1 MLELDVLD
9 AKLVAAR
16 IRREKREAAAAADNQ
31 LRTDVQ
37 DLKRGLELLG
47 DAVVDQAETIR
58 ALRGEVKNLRNHIAT
73 LSAPRAVHIP
83 QPRRRRDGL
92 DAELERGLYND

>member
-9 AKLVAAR
+9 AKLVAAKV
-16 IRREKREAAAAADNQ
+16 RREKREAAAAADNQ

-47 DAVVDQAETIR
+47 GAVADQAEKIR
-58 ALRGEVKNLRNHIAT
+58 ALRGEVQSLRKHVAK
-73 LSAPRAVHIP
+73 LSAPRAVYA
-83 QPRRRRDGL
+83 QPRRRQDGL
-92 DAELERGLYND
+92 DAELERGLYSD